1 MRIYTVE
8 QLNELSHRIIGAAM
22 EVHKTLGPGLLEV
35 VYEDCLIVELQ
46 QRGIKVQRQVE
57 RPIIYKGTEV
67 GHPLRIDM
75 LVEDCIIVELK
86 TVSELLDL
94 HTAQLLSYLKLSSLK
109 LGLLI
114 NFNSVLLQDGL
125 RRVVNGL

>member
-1 MRIYTVE
+1 MSKYNIE
-8 QLNELSHRIIGAAM
+8 QLNELSHSIIGAAL

-35 VYEDCLIVELQ
+35 VYEDCLMVELQ
-46 QRGIKVQRQVE
+46 QRGIDVKRQVE
-57 RPIIYKGTEV
+57 RPIIYKGTAV
-67 GHPLRIDM
+67 GHPLKIDL

-86 TVSELLDL
+86 TVNELSDI
-94 HTAQLLSYLKLSSLK
+94 HTAQLLSYLKLSGLK

-114 NFNSVLLQDGL
+114 NFNCVMLQDGL